1 MIGRVSK
8 GEVCNLSE
16 IMMDFTSTLI
26 CRIAFGKLRDGDESK
41 RTKFDELMI
50 ESQAMQAG
58 FFFTDYLPLFGWVDR
73 VSGMIARL
81 DRVCKDFDD
90 FFRILIDEHLDPSRP
105 KSTNPNILD
114 LLIKLKEEDSSPFA
128 LTWDHVKALLMVSIH
143 LFMFTSVLLYSSQ

>member
-1 MIGRVSK
+1 MYRLISRVSP

-26 CRIAFGKLRDGDESK
+26 CRLAFGKERDGDDSK
-41 RTKFDELMI
+41 RMKFDELMI

-90 FFRILIDEHLDPSRP
+90 FFKMIIDEHLDASKP
-105 KSTNPNILD
+105 KSKNPNILD
-114 LLIKLKEEDSSPFA
+114 LLMKLKEENSSSFA
-128 LTWDHVKALLMVSIH
+128 LTWDHVKALLMVSYH
-143 LFMFTSVLLYSSQ
+143 PFVFTKRV